1 LYASIQTVPKKRK
14 RTSLTRKLL
23 LFILTP
29 VIIWLTAFVIWFRW
43 IEITA
48 FFRHSEFRPKV
59 AATPERGLDKSDTAT
74 NPADKPSRETLFEED
89 RKKLDEII
97 ERRRR

>member
-1 LYASIQTVPKKRK
+1 VPKKGR
-14 RTSLTRKLL
+14 RTSRTRNLL

-43 IEITA
+43 IEIST
-48 FFRHSEFRPKV
+48 FFRQSESRSKV
-59 AATPERGLDKSDTAT
+59 TARPERGVDKPDTAT
-74 NPADKPSRETLFEED
+74 DPSDKHSRETLFEED